1 MAGHKVCLGRPGP
14 RAGRGPPA
22 GPGQPEPLAASGRSN
37 LKLEMSYDKLREPM
51 ISPKSGSPSHW
62 QYNASIIPLSYT
74 LQVQVLRLYTLRYTT
89 HTT

>member
-1 MAGHKVCLGRPGP
+1 MAGHKVCLGRPGR
-14 RAGRGPPA
+14 RAPA
-22 GPGQPEPLAASGRSN
+22 SLSLWLPVVGS
-37 LKLEMSYDKLREPM
+37 KLEMSYDKLREPM